1 MTRDLTSRT
10 SAGRKRVLML
20 AGVLTGVSVA
30 LGACQHT
37 GDVVTT
43 ASVPEDYRLRH
54 PIAVQEA
61 DRSIVVFVGRGR
73 GGISAAQRGDVMGLA
88 QLWLAEG
95 TGAIS
100 IDVPV
105 DTPNARAAQDSLREI
120 QATFAAA
127 GVPPRAINVRQYHPE
142 DPRQLAAIR
151 LNYPKISAV
160 AGPCGLWPEDLG
172 PSINNKGYYDNKSYY
187 NFGCSNQRNLAAM
200 VDNPADLAQPRP
212 ETPAYWPRRN
222 AAFEKYKRGNTTT
235 TSYPEADKAK
245 LSDTGK

>member
-1 MTRDLTSRT
+1 MTPQMTSRT
-10 SAGRKRVLML
+10 AAERRRGLLL
-20 AGVLTGVSVA
+20 AAALTGLSVA
-30 LGACQHT
+30 LGGCQHT
-37 GDVVTT
+37 SGEVTT

-61 DRSIVVFVGRGR
+61 DRSIIVFVGRGR
-73 GGISAAQRGDVMGLA
+73 GGISAGQRADVMGLA
-88 QLWLAEG
+88 QLWLQEG

-100 IDVPV
+100 IDMPV

-127 GVPPRAINVRQYHPE
+127 GVPPRAINVRQYRPD
-142 DPRQLAAIR
+142 DPRHLAAIR

-172 PSINNKGYYDNKSYY
+172 PSIHNKGYYDNKSYY

-200 VDNPADLAQPRP
+200 VDNPSDLVQPRP

-222 AAFEKYKRGNTTT
+222 AAFEKYKRGTSTATT
-235 TSYPEADKAK
+235 YPEADKAK
-245 LSDTGK
+245 LSDVGK

>member
-1 MTRDLTSRT
+1 MTRQLTSRT
-10 SAGRKRVLML
+10 PADRKRALLL
-20 AGVLTGVSVA
+20 AGALIGVSLA

-43 ASVPEDYRLRH
+43 ASVPDDYRLRH
-54 PIAVQEA
+54 PIAIQEA

-73 GGISAAQRGDVMGLA
+73 GGISAAQRADVMGLA
-88 QLWLAEG
+88 QLWLQEG

-100 IDVPV
+100 IDMPV

-127 GVPPRAINVRQYHPE
+127 GVPPRAINVREYHPE
-142 DPRQLAAIR
+142 DPRHLAAIR

-172 PSINNKGYYDNKSYY
+172 PSIDNKGYYDNKSYY
-187 NFGCSNQRNLAAM
+187 NFGCANQRNLAAM
-200 VDNPADLAQPRP
+200 VDNPSDLAQPRP

-222 AAFEKYKRGNTTT
+222 AAFEKYKKGTSTTT
-235 TSYPEADKAK
+235 TYPEADKAK